1 MGWPP
6 EHALSCHQAP
16 AGREGRIKAQA
27 LFDPFLGKDGF
38 DPAQM
43 RSQTARLRSRR
54 PTSQRGTLRWRVA
67 APAQEGPWQDGR
79 GVSFVSLLAGRSRS
93 RGQRQQQPPGQTD
106 GGHFLRSG
114 PSHSPEARA
123 TAGEV
128 TSPTWAGTQTPFRRQ
143 QATDAACRGGNPV
156 TPQAPGA
163 PPASRRP
170 SARGK
175 LRLGLCKGP
184 MRPSPRSEG
193 RGGVELWFHPEKRGG
208 DRDAGGARRESG
220 TRKSDSRGLHLG
232 ASLHRGSWIRE
243 GKPKKELAPRR
254 GA

>member
-123 TAGEV
+123 TDNRALGTAAGEV
-128 TSPTWAGTQTPFRRQ
+128 TSPTWAGTQTPLSGGSRRQ
-143 QATDAACRGGNPV
+143 T
-156 TPQAPGA
+156 
-163 PPASRRP
+163 PPAGVGTQSRR
-170 SARGK
+170 
-175 LRLGLCKGP
+175 RLPAHL
-184 MRPSPRSEG
+184 PRQG
-193 RGGVELWFHPEKRGG
+193 AHPPGVN
-208 DRDAGGARRESG
+208 
-220 TRKSDSRGLHLG
+220 
-232 ASLHRGSWIRE
+232 
-243 GKPKKELAPRR
+243 
-254 GA
+254 